1 MSNIPCPTC
10 NGPRRGDQNLCG
22 ACQAEL
28 SRALDGVPELCG
40 DLDVTLSR
48 QVSRMGRGGGGS
60 ATPLAFDVRASEAGY
75 VLRSTLVGWVRV
87 LQEAQPEEWPDDT
100 AQAMARWLS
109 QRLER
114 LVRHPAAGEA
124 HGEITEAVR
133 AAERVTDR
141 APERQFA
148 GRCPSCGEPLYAKPG
163 ASAVRCR
170 AEGCEAEPVDVDEQW
185 DAMLGQIAD
194 QLLPAVQAADVLT
207 RLAAPLPADTVRHW
221 ARKGRLIEHG
231 KDAAGHSL
239 YRVSD
244 VRDLLVEKLARE
256 QQAREKRDARQVQ
269 RAS

>member
-1 MSNIPCPTC
+1 MSRIPCPVPTC
-10 NGPRRGDQNLCG
+10 DLPARSGLMCG

-48 QVSRMGRGGGGS
+48 QVSRMGRGGHGS
-60 ATPLAFDVRASEAGY
+60 AVPLAYDERASEAGW
-75 VLRSTLVGWVRV
+75 VLRNTLVGWVRQ
-87 LQEAQPEEWPDDT
+87 LQEAQPEPWPADT
-100 AQAMARWLS
+100 AQDMARWLS
-109 QRLER
+109 ARRER

-133 AAERVTDR
+133 AAQHVTDR

-148 GRCPSCGEPLYAKPG
+148 GRCACGAALYAKPG
-163 ASAVRCR
+163 ASRVQCR
-170 AEGCEAEPVDVDEQW
+170 ECDGDAVDVQTQR
-185 DAMLGQIAD
+185 DAMLASIAD

-221 ARKGRLIEHG
+221 ARKGRLIAHG

-256 QQAREKRDARQVQ
+256 AENEKKRKARAEKV
-269 RAS
+269 AS